1 MSEVIPRRWIVVSR
15 TALSRTIIGALIGMA
30 ALWCTAGCGEVGQVH
45 PGAAIVDTQPKI
57 AMAFMLRYSLQTMS
71 SRYMPLIRYL
81 SGETGCDV
89 RYVSA
94 MGYPGFLSAVEQADA
109 DFAFVNPLAYVMLH
123 KTRGAYPL
131 VMTQEPDFAGGP
143 SQAEYR
149 GVILARADS
158 GIGSIADLRGKIIA
172 SAPQM
177 AVAGHLGPV
186 AVCRR
191 AGVDVTRQ
199 ATVVACPTQ
208 EDVLKR
214 LEGGR
219 VDAGFVREGIW
230 REAVGGGPTG
240 TELIPIAYTETYPG
254 WSICAM
260 GDTDPNMAEALKQKL
275 LDLNREDLAHRN
287 VLRDA
292 GLHGF
297 VEASDEQYNV
307 VRRLL
312 DELQI
317 PY

>member
-1 MSEVIPRRWIVVSR
+1 MSKA
-15 TALSRTIIGALIGMA
+15 ALSWAIIGSLTIATILC
-30 ALWCTAGCGEVGQVH
+30 WTTGCGRVH
-45 PGAAIVDTQPKI
+45 PGEPAVRAQPTVKI
-57 AMAFMLRYSLQTMS
+57 AFMPRYSLQTMAK
-71 SRYMPLIRYL
+71 RYMPLVKYLRRETDYDIRYI
-81 SGETGCDV
+81 
-89 RYVSA
+89 SA
-94 MGYPGFLSAVEQADA
+94 VGYSGFLSAVEQADA
-109 DFAFVNPLAYVMLH
+109 EFAFVNPVAYVTLH

-143 SQAEYR
+143 PRATYR

-158 GIGSIADLRGKIIA
+158 GISNIADLRGKIIA

-177 AVAGHLGPV
+177 AVAGYLAPV

-191 AGVDVTRQ
+191 HGLNVSQQ

-214 LEGGR
+214 LQGGR
-219 VDAGFVREGIW
+219 ADAGFVREGIW

-240 TELIPIAYTETYPG
+240 TELSPIAYTETYPG
-254 WSICAM
+254 WCICAM

-275 LDLNREDLAHRN
+275 MDLNREDLAHRN

-297 VEASDEQYNV
+297 VEASDEQYNA

-312 DELQI
+312 AEI
-317 PY
+317 GVPY

>member
-1 MSEVIPRRWIVVSR
+1 MSKA
-15 TALSRTIIGALIGMA
+15 ALSRAIIGFLV
-30 ALWCTAGCGEVGQVH
+30 TATLLCWTTGCGPVH
-45 PGAAIVDTQPKI
+45 PGEPAIRAQPTVNI
-57 AMAFMLRYSLQTMS
+57 AFMPRYSLQTMAK
-71 SRYMPLIRYL
+71 RYMPLVKHLRSETSYDIRYI
-81 SGETGCDV
+81 
-89 RYVSA
+89 SA
-94 MGYPGFLSAVEQADA
+94 VGYSSFLSAVEQSDA
-109 DFAFVNPLAYVMLH
+109 DFAFVNPLAYVILH

-143 SQAEYR
+143 PRATYQ

-158 GIGSIADLRGKIIA
+158 GIASIGDLNGKIIA

-177 AVAGHLGPV
+177 AVAGYLAPV

-191 AGVDVTRQ
+191 RGLNVSQQ

-214 LEGGR
+214 LQGGR
-219 VDAGFVREGIW
+219 ADAGFVREDIW
-230 REAVGGGPTG
+230 REAVAGGSAGA
-240 TELIPIAYTETYPG
+240 ELNPVAYTETYPG
-254 WSICAM
+254 WCICAM
-260 GDTDPNMAEALKQKL
+260 GDTDPNMAEAFKQKL
-275 LDLNREDLAHRN
+275 LDLNREDLAHRQ

-297 VEASDEQYNV
+297 EEASDEQYNV

-312 DELQI
+312 DELGI